1 LFFLPR
7 EKAAKAL
14 FLFITQIRSCA
25 QESEMKKHKALR
37 DAENLLQKEEE
48 RQRALR
54 GPLPRASDQQ

>member
-1 LFFLPR
+1 MLSR

-25 QESEMKKHKALR
+25 QESEMKKQKALR

-48 RQRALR
+48 RQR
-54 GPLPRASDQQ
+54 GSHVSLPKGSDE